1 MSSAVTPDQ
10 AIANYRDAYKD
21 FFGCEAPQVRKRES
35 GGFSVLFEDGSKRYS
50 KASFAAV
57 TGMMIELKDE
67 VF

>member
-1 MSSAVTPDQ
+1 MSSAVTQDQ
-10 AIANYRDAYKD
+10 AIANYRDAYKA

-50 KASFAAV
+50 ATNLIAV
-57 TGMMIELKDE
+57 TGMMIELKEE

>member
-10 AIANYRDAYKD
+10 AIANYRSAYKA
-21 FFGCEAPQVRKRES
+21 FFGCEAPPVRKLES
-35 GGFSVLFEDGSKRYS
+35 GGFSVRFDDGSKRYS
-50 KASFAAV
+50 ATNLIAV